1 MSKRTKAK
9 VHKVSRM
16 ASQGDV
22 LFQRVDKL
30 PTGVERV
37 KREGKRIV
45 VAHSET
51 GHHHAIDDTGVVM
64 YQGPKDPLVAYLV
77 LETADH
83 ATVKHHR
90 DFHTHAPL
98 RLEGGQSAIW
108 KVIRQREYTPE
119 GWRRVED

>member
-1 MSKRTKAK
+1 MGIKKTKATK
-9 VHKVSRM
+9 VARM

-22 LFQRVDKL
+22 LFRRVERL
-30 PTGVERV
+30 PDGVERV
-37 KREGKRIV
+37 KTGERIV

-51 GHHHAIDDTGVVM
+51 GHHHAIDDSGVVM
-64 YQGPKDPLVAYLV
+64 YQGPSDPLVAYLV
-77 LETADH
+77 FETAEH

-98 RLEGGQSAIW
+98 QLEGGQSAVW
-108 KVIRQREYTPE
+108 KVIRQREHTPE